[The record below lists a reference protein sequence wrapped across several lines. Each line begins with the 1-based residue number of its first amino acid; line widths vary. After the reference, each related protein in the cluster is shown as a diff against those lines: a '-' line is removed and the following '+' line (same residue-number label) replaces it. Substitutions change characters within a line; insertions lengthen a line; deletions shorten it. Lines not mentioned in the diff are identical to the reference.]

1 MSLSFKNLKSPLL
14 GLQDKLTFGKLKD
27 CRICDVVQDH
37 YEYLIWA
44 EKQGLVKFQP
54 IVIET
59 IQEMASFARWEV
71 HQAEEVDPYTKEQSD
86 KVQNVYEVVS
96 REGYYDTFEDDVPF

>member
-1 MSLSFKNLKSPLL
+1 MSLSFKKLKSPLL
-14 GLQDKLTFGKLKD
+14 GLHDQITFGKLKG

-44 EKQGLVKFQP
+44 EKSGLVKYQP

-59 IQEMASFARWEV
+59 IQEMASFARWEQ
-71 HQAEEVDPYTKEQSD
+71 HYEEEIKPWFDEGAEPPVLVLDE
-86 KVQNVYEVVS
+86 
-96 REGYYDTFEDDVPF
+96 DVPF

>member
-1 MSLSFKNLKSPLL
+1 MSLSFKSLKSPLL
-14 GLQDKLTFGKLKD
+14 GLHDQITFGKLKG

-44 EKQGLVKFQP
+44 EKSGLVKYQP

-59 IQEMASFARWEV
+59 IQEMASFARWEQ
-71 HQAEEVDPYTKEQSD
+71 HIEEVKPYLED
-86 KVQNVYEVVS
+86 DLIR
-96 REGYYDTFEDDVPF
+96 REREMMRSILEDDVPF

>member
-1 MSLSFKNLKSPLL
+1 MSLGFKKLKSPLL
-14 GLQDKLTFGKLKD
+14 GLDDQITFGKLKG

-44 EKQGLVKFQP
+44 EKSGLVKYQP

-59 IQEMASFARWEV
+59 IQEMASFARWE
-71 HQAEEVDPYTKEQSD
+71 QYIEEEVKPYLED
-86 KVQNVYEVVS
+86 DLIR
-96 REGYYDTFEDDVPF
+96 REREMIRSILEDDVPF

>member
-1 MSLSFKNLKSPLL
+1 MSLSFKTLRSPLL
-14 GLQDKLTFGKLKD
+14 GLNDQISFGKFKG

-44 EKQGLVKFQP
+44 EKSGLVKYQP
-54 IVIET
+54 IVVET
-59 IQEMASFARWEV
+59 IQEMASFQRWEQ
-71 HQAEEVDPYTKEQSD
+71 HYAEEIAPYKEQAD
-86 KVQNVYEVVS
+86 KIQCVYEVVS

>member
-1 MSLSFKNLKSPLL
+1 MSLSFKKLKSPLL
-14 GLQDKLTFGKLKD
+14 GLHDQITFGKLKG

-44 EKQGLVKFQP
+44 EKSGLVKYQP

-59 IQEMASFARWEV
+59 IQEMASFARWET
-71 HQAEEVDPYTKEQSD
+71 HYTEEIAPYTKEQSD
-86 KVQNVYEVVS
+86 KVQTVYEVVS
-96 REGYYDTFEDDVPF
+96 REGYYDTFEDDVPW